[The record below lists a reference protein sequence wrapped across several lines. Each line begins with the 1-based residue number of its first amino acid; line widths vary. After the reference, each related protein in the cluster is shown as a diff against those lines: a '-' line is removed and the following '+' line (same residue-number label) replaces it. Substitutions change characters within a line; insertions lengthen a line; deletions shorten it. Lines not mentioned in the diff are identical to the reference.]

1 MARVKFT
8 RDFDWKPT
16 WRSTIAYK
24 ADQEYTVRRECAD
37 AAVAAGAGH
46 EVDAPRKG
54 DDGSAQ

>member
-1 MARVKFT
+1 MARVKFI

-16 WRSTIAYK
+16 RHTTIAYK

-37 AAVAAGAGH
+37 AAVAAGAGN

-54 DDGSAQ
+54 DDGSSQ